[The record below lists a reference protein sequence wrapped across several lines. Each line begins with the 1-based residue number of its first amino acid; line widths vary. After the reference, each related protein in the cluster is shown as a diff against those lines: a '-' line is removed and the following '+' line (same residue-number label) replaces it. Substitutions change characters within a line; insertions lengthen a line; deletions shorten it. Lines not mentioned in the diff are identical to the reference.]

1 MVKLSSKK
9 LIKGILNG
17 DSIISGSKEAMDL
30 YGQSLF
36 GEYTNKK
43 MYYSLSEALYLV
55 EKKKMEVFRNTKKLN
70 FQELMEVCKKID
82 KKILVKYSVYQ
93 DMRSKGYLLKTAL
106 KFGADFRVYDKGKRP
121 GKVTKGSLGKA
132 KEVGVKGSLGK
143 AKEVAHAKWIL
154 YPVSESDDLTWHEF
168 SAKNRV
174 AHSTKKNL
182 LIAVVDSEGDVTYY
196 EISWKKP

>member
-36 GEYTNKK
+36 GEYSNKK
-43 MYYSLSEALYLV
+43 IYYSLSEALYLV

-121 GKVTKGSLGKA
+121 GK
-132 KEVGVKGSLGK
+132 
-143 AKEVAHAKWIL
+143 AHAKWIL

>member
-55 EKKKMEVFRNTKKLN
+55 EKKKMEVFRNTKKS
-70 FQELMEVCKKID
+70 IY
-82 KKILVKYSVYQ
+82 I
-93 DMRSKGYLLKTAL
+93 
-106 KFGADFRVYDKGKRP
+106 
-121 GKVTKGSLGKA
+121 
-132 KEVGVKGSLGK
+132 
-143 AKEVAHAKWIL
+143 
-154 YPVSESDDLTWHEF
+154 
-168 SAKNRV
+168 
-174 AHSTKKNL
+174 
-182 LIAVVDSEGDVTYY
+182 
-196 EISWKKP
+196 

>member
-43 MYYSLSEALYLV
+43 IYYSLSEALYLV

>member
-154 YPVSESDDLTWHEF
+154 YPVSESDDLTWHDF

>member
-132 KEVGVKGSLGK
+132 KEV
-143 AKEVAHAKWIL
+143 AHAKWIL

>member
-43 MYYSLSEALYLV
+43 IYYSLSEALYLV

-121 GKVTKGSLGKA
+121 GK
-132 KEVGVKGSLGK
+132 
-143 AKEVAHAKWIL
+143 AHAKWIL